1 MKPHAK
7 KPSAYLTLIRTMGL
21 VTLSLLFSSSAWGQA
36 SNIGTVNVTVV
47 DEAGALIPDAQLQ
60 LTDLATNDARKAA
73 TQQTGTYS
81 FVNLAFGT
89 YQLTVTKSGFQTQIL
104 KDVLVQTNRD
114 TTVIATLKVGNTAET
129 MEVVS
134 SATPLVQTESS
145 ELAH

>member
-60 LTDLATNDARKAA
+60 LTDLTTNDVRKAA

-81 FVNLAFGT
+81 FVNLAFGA
-89 YQLTVTKSGFQTQIL
+89 YQLTVTENGFQTQII
-104 KDVLVQTNRD
+104 KGVLVQTNRD
-114 TTVIATLKVGNTAET
+114 TAVIAKLKVGDTTEKI
-129 MEVVS
+129 EVAS
-134 SATPLVQTESS
+134 SATPLVETDS
-145 ELAH
+145 